1 MADLTKVIGD
11 TKPAEKTAKFRR
23 IITGHDADNKAIFIE
38 DEICPNRFAM
48 GGCETF
54 VINEMWRMVETPGNN
69 DEAKPDDPAA
79 NIFDLNPTENGNVFR
94 IIEFPPDV
102 ELGVREDGTPVPPTM
117 HRTAS
122 IDYAYIIKGEVY
134 AVLDDGVETL
144 MKEGDVLIQR
154 GTNHCWSNRSDEPC
168 FILFVLCGAKPMEGL
183 TYK

>member
-1 MADLTKVIGD
+1 MGDQTKVIGNI
-11 TKPAEKTAKFRR
+11 KPAEKTLKFRR
-23 IITGHDADNKAIFIE
+23 IITGHDAENKAIFIE
-38 DEICPNRFAM
+38 DQMCPNRFAM

-54 VINEMWRMVETPGNN
+54 VINEMWRMVETPGDN
-69 DEAKPDDPAA
+69 DGDYYDPVAMD
-79 NIFDLNPTENGNVFR
+79 FDLNPTTNGNVFR
-94 IIEFPPDV
+94 IIEFPPDT
-102 ELGVREDGTPVPPTM
+102 ELGVREDGTPVPPIM